1 MSALSIIPYVGD
13 LAKLGKLGKWGS
25 TVSNVIEAA
34 SKSEKFADVAK
45 PALEQIAKGIDKIP
59 DNVFG
64 KLPQG
69 AQDTLRSLRSKIDN
83 FLSGKVTPSG
93 SPGGS
98 PTGPKTEVRGSS
110 EVKRSLNR
118 ENESAEIL
126 ADNGYKVEQNPS
138 KRPDN
143 NKEPDYKIEGE
154 YFGNYAPK
162 TGNIDKVR
170 NKISSKVGEG
180 QASRIVVNLKDSN
193 LSPQDIADVWQR
205 KPISGLVEVLV
216 ISKSGNMVSVFPQ

>member
-98 PTGPKTEVRGSS
+98 PTGPKT
-110 EVKRSLNR
+110 
-118 ENESAEIL
+118 
-126 ADNGYKVEQNPS
+126 
-138 KRPDN
+138 
-143 NKEPDYKIEGE
+143 
-154 YFGNYAPK
+154 
-162 TGNIDKVR
+162 GNIDKVR